1 MPNLILKTGTTAIS
15 GAVVKGSFSYFSAST
30 RDLGPTSVT
39 GLYNGFNP
47 PNGGFTVYYT
57 GANTPAGWTCRI
69 ASDTSALNTLLISLG
84 GTGSTVAQN
93 IIWANNTNSVLVDSG
108 QTLSNLVSSRQNV
121 SYALENGVAY
131 AWGRSLGGAIGDN
144 STTQRNTPVLVCG
157 GLTFTSIAAGNDSG
171 LGITNTGVAY
181 AWGSNSSGVLGDNST
196 TQRNTPVLVC
206 GGLTFT
212 SIAGGF
218 ASHSLGITNTG
229 VAYAWGANSSG
240 GLGDNSV
247 TSRLTPVLVCGG
259 LTFTSIAAGAF
270 YSLGITNTGVAYGWG
285 SNSTGQLGDGST
297 ASRLTPVLVCGGL
310 TFTSIAAGQEF
321 SLGITNTGAAYGWGL
336 NLYGQLGDNSTT
348 SRLTPVLVCGVC
360 GGLTFTSISAGASH
374 SLGITNTGVAYAWG
388 RNASGGLGDNST
400 TQRNTPVLVC
410 GGLTFSSIAAGTLFS
425 VGATNTQLV
434 YAWGINNVGQL
445 GNNNAPNGSLTPI
458 QVCVL

>member
-131 AWGRSLGGAIGDN
+131 AWGRSLGGAI
-144 STTQRNTPVLVCG
+144 
-157 GLTFTSIAAGNDSG
+157 
-171 LGITNTGVAY
+171 
-181 AWGSNSSGVLGDNST
+181 GDNST

-434 YAWGINNVGQL
+434 YAWGVNNVGQL

>member
-157 GLTFTSIAAGNDSG
+157 GLTFTSIA
-171 LGITNTGVAY
+171 
-181 AWGSNSSGVLGDNST
+181 
-196 TQRNTPVLVC
+196 
-206 GGLTFT
+206 
-212 SIAGGF
+212 GGF

-297 ASRLTPVLVCGGL
+297 ASRLTPVLVCG
-310 TFTSIAAGQEF
+310 
-321 SLGITNTGAAYGWGL
+321 
-336 NLYGQLGDNSTT
+336 
-348 SRLTPVLVCGVC
+348 VC

-434 YAWGINNVGQL
+434 YAWGVNNVGQL

>member
-1 MPNLILKTGTTAIS
+1 M
-15 GAVVKGSFSYFSAST
+15 
-30 RDLGPTSVT
+30 
-39 GLYNGFNP
+39 
-47 PNGGFTVYYT
+47 
-57 GANTPAGWTCRI
+57 
-69 ASDTSALNTLLISLG
+69 LG
-84 GTGSTVAQN
+84 G
-93 IIWANNTNSVLVDSG
+93 
-108 QTLSNLVSSRQNV
+108 
-121 SYALENGVAY
+121 
-131 AWGRSLGGAIGDN
+131 
-144 STTQRNTPVLVCG
+144 
-157 GLTFTSIAAGNDSG
+157 
-171 LGITNTGVAY
+171 
-181 AWGSNSSGVLGDNST
+181 
-196 TQRNTPVLVC
+196 
-206 GGLTFT
+206 
-212 SIAGGF
+212 
-218 ASHSLGITNTG
+218 
-229 VAYAWGANSSG
+229 
-240 GLGDNSV
+240 
-247 TSRLTPVLVCGG
+247 
-259 LTFTSIAAGAF
+259 
-270 YSLGITNTGVAYGWG
+270 G

-434 YAWGINNVGQL
+434 YAWGVNNVGQL

>member
-157 GLTFTSIAAGNDSG
+157 GLTF
-171 LGITNTGVAY
+171 
-181 AWGSNSSGVLGDNST
+181 
-196 TQRNTPVLVC
+196 
-206 GGLTFT
+206 
-212 SIAGGF
+212 
-218 ASHSLGITNTG
+218 
-229 VAYAWGANSSG
+229 
-240 GLGDNSV
+240 
-247 TSRLTPVLVCGG
+247 
-259 LTFTSIAAGAF
+259 
-270 YSLGITNTGVAYGWG
+270 
-285 SNSTGQLGDGST
+285 
-297 ASRLTPVLVCGGL
+297 
-310 TFTSIAAGQEF
+310 
-321 SLGITNTGAAYGWGL
+321 
-336 NLYGQLGDNSTT
+336 
-348 SRLTPVLVCGVC
+348 
-360 GGLTFTSISAGASH
+360 
-374 SLGITNTGVAYAWG
+374 
-388 RNASGGLGDNST
+388 
-400 TQRNTPVLVC
+400 
-410 GGLTFSSIAAGTLFS
+410 SSIAAGTLFS

-434 YAWGINNVGQL
+434 YAWGVNNVGQL